1 MGFIIFS
8 ASSSSRT
15 QLENQNATL
24 AAKILLNHHRA
35 LYKNVEGC
43 YKGGHEVS
51 FLVADNHIELIE
63 LLCHLFEQES
73 FLLVDDNRN
82 ATLRYEDLR
91 RRNIG
96 LWQNVCK
103 SVALAQD
110 SYTVCDGHY
119 WICSP
124 DLYPTPALSSRI

>member
-8 ASSSSRT
+8 AESSSRT

-24 AAKILLNHHRA
+24 AAKILLNHHRV

-43 YKGGHEVS
+43 YKGTTEQS
-51 FLVADNHIELIE
+51 FLVADCHDTIVD
-63 LLCHLFEQES
+63 LLRELFEQES
-73 FLLVDDNRN
+73 YLHVDNNRN
-82 ATLRYEDLR
+82 ATLCYRYGGGHT
-91 RRNIG
+91 IG
-96 LWQNVCK
+96 IWQNVCK
-103 SVALAQD
+103 STALAQD